1 MSRTAALLTAL
12 LAAFFFQPGTATAQ
26 TGAHFY
32 DVDAE
37 VLIEGS
43 VESIRFEPRYAGT
56 APFLVLGLRER
67 KTDRILQVEVSPVW
81 FFDRDFHQGESVRII
96 GSLVS
101 QPGQPSLLIAREVT
115 VQGETVTVRDRKGF
129 PSWRGGPKGA
139 SGRRRG
145 GLA

>member
-1 MSRTAALLTAL
+1 MSRAAKLLAAL
-12 LAAFFFQPGTATAQ
+12 LAAFLFRPAPAPAQ
-26 TGAHFY
+26 AGAHFY

-37 VLIEGS
+37 VRIEGS

-56 APFLVLGLRER
+56 APFLVLGLREK

-81 FFDRDFHQGESVRII
+81 FFDRDFHQGEAVRII
-96 GSLVS
+96 GSLVAS
-101 QPGQPSLLIAREVT
+101 SGQPALLIAREVT

-139 SGRRRG
+139 AGRRRG
-145 GLA
+145 GQD